1 MEQCGSYD
9 SARQVEP
16 FLSLHHGGG
25 VIRGDPP
32 QVVPV
37 IHLEA
42 SHGLCILDWMVALT
56 MLVLGEVEAVTRR
69 HLVDSKVVKRWMAW
83 QMVGRKQKQADQPA
97 VCGVPLH
104 SFHGMSPAGEGEI
117 RSFPSFL
124 LVLGAPRK
132 YCCLCL
138 AMSEKA
144 ARSKMTVT

>member
-1 MEQCGSYD
+1 MEQCD

-16 FLSLHHGGG
+16 FLSLHRGGG
-25 VIRGDPP
+25 VIRGEPP

-42 SHGLCILDWMVALT
+42 SHGLCVLDWMLALT
-56 MLVLGEVEAVTRR
+56 MLVLGEVAAVTWR
-69 HLVDSKVVKRWMAW
+69 HLVDSKVVRWMAW
-83 QMVGRKQKQADQPA
+83 QMAGQKQKQADQPA
-97 VCGVPLH
+97 VRGVPLH

-124 LVLGAPRK
+124 LVLGASRK

-138 AMSEKA
+138 AMPEKA
-144 ARSKMTVT
+144 ARPKMTVT